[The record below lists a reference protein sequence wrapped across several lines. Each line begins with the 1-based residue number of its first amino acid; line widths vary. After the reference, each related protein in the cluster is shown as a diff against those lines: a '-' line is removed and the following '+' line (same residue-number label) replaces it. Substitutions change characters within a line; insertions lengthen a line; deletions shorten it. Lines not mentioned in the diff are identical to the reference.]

1 MTAERAAAL
10 VAHTRTV
17 DETRALAEAL
27 GERARPGDLVLLA
40 GDLGAGKT
48 AFAQGFGA
56 GLGITET
63 ITSPTFTLAQEY
75 EGRLR
80 MHHLDVYRLDQLGEV
95 AGLGLAELLDD
106 GSVVLI
112 EWGDKILPALP
123 SDYLE
128 VRLTFGEGDDDRR
141 LAFRAVGPTWSLR
154 TRTIAEVVGPYVGP
168 PRGNGTSPDGPPGPE
183 GAAGNGTGG
192 TEA

>member
-1 MTAERAAAL
+1 VTAERAAAL
-10 VAHTRTV
+10 VALTRTV
-17 DETRALAEAL
+17 DETRALAAAL

-56 GLGITET
+56 GLGIIET

-128 VRLTFGEGDDDRR
+128 VRLTFC
-141 LAFRAVGPTWSLR
+141 
-154 TRTIAEVVGPYVGP
+154 
-168 PRGNGTSPDGPPGPE
+168 
-183 GAAGNGTGG
+183 
-192 TEA
+192 